1 MLTRFLV
8 LLGMLSFMLS
18 GFSSRTADADALQ
31 TTAQAIADQ
40 VSGSSNNFAP
50 LYAES
55 FLEAVPIQKLSDLY
69 ASMRSQYGPVLHVV
83 ERSRGSS
90 EQGKFEFDFKQLAV
104 PVTLTIESAPTH
116 RVVGLWFGPAV
127 PRLQS
132 LQEVVARLA
141 SLEGQVSFQVLQ
153 LDGGVVRASLNPDKA
168 LGIGSAFKLYVLA
181 ELAVEKV
188 PWDRV
193 TLLQNRYKSLP
204 SGELQ
209 NWPDGSPLTV
219 NTLAVEM
226 ISKSDNTAA
235 DHLLALVGP
244 RHVEDLLPRV
254 GMTNPSANIPFL
266 STLELFRL
274 KSDAALRHNYL
285 AADTTGRRAILEK
298 ISGLPKPSVEQM
310 KNGDVVA
317 IDRLEWFASAADLCR
332 LMGWFDHQND
342 PVVLSILAV
351 NPGLAISADR
361 FNYIGYKGGSE
372 PGVLNMTWLL
382 HARSGHHYA
391 LSASWNDSK
400 KDVDLQQFAGI
411 MLAATDVIE
420 ADDSTT
426 RP

>member
-141 SLEGQVSFQVLQ
+141 SLEGPGELPGSPIGRRRGPGIVESRQGAGDWIRVQTLRA
-153 LDGGVVRASLNPDKA
+153 GGVGR
-168 LGIGSAFKLYVLA
+168 GEGSMG
-181 ELAVEKV
+181 
-188 PWDRV
+188 
-193 TLLQNRYKSLP
+193 QGN
-204 SGELQ
+204 
-209 NWPDGSPLTV
+209 
-219 NTLAVEM
+219 
-226 ISKSDNTAA
+226 
-235 DHLLALVGP
+235 
-244 RHVEDLLPRV
+244 
-254 GMTNPSANIPFL
+254 
-266 STLELFRL
+266 
-274 KSDAALRHNYL
+274 
-285 AADTTGRRAILEK
+285 
-298 ISGLPKPSVEQM
+298 
-310 KNGDVVA
+310 
-317 IDRLEWFASAADLCR
+317 SAAK
-332 LMGWFDHQND
+332 
-342 PVVLSILAV
+342 PI
-351 NPGLAISADR
+351 
-361 FNYIGYKGGSE
+361 
-372 PGVLNMTWLL
+372 
-382 HARSGHHYA
+382 
-391 LSASWNDSK
+391 
-400 KDVDLQQFAGI
+400 
-411 MLAATDVIE
+411 
-420 ADDSTT
+420 
-426 RP
+426 